1 MDNSRDT
8 YALLAMTPAGES
20 VFVEDRGRISL
31 IKFTTRGRQY
41 QGATR
46 DDVDTAVRRYGWLRV
61 DLEFADWDSL
71 DQYRV
76 HTARKTLQTFPD
88 TDVTDYDEHAVEVI
102 LKQVARSGPARRP
115 VAEKLLT
122 DLLVRCD
129 LVKHDDVLR
138 SRIGDQ
144 LDILR
149 SSSIASDSSTIPP
162 AEERAQ
168 LARLDLDFGLN
179 AA

>member
-1 MDNSRDT
+1 M
-8 YALLAMTPAGES
+8 
-20 VFVEDRGRISL
+20 
-31 IKFTTRGRQY
+31 
-41 QGATR
+41 
-46 DDVDTAVRRYGWLRV
+46 
-61 DLEFADWDSL
+61 
-71 DQYRV
+71 
-76 HTARKTLQTFPD
+76 QTFPD